1 MQSFFS
7 RYLEFCYQGIP
18 IFLKP
23 FDESNDIWIYEC
35 VLSLILFIELF
46 SHFGSC
52 QHWINRHTCFGL
64 LQNNQSFSG
73 MGTGRI
79 PLSLS
84 LSQCLMAIFKVFLI
98 CFWREKKGDVFLIP
112 LLPLLTACEWELK
125 NHRPICFVGGIFNS
139 ILSYVEEGLTSHK
152 VFFFQ

>member
-1 MQSFFS
+1 MFWLAAKQ
-7 RYLEFCYQGIP
+7 P
-18 IFLKP
+18 IFQWYGHRQ
-23 FDESNDIWIYEC
+23 DS
-35 VLSLILFIELF
+35 S
-46 SHFGSC
+46 
-52 QHWINRHTCFGL
+52 
-64 LQNNQSFSG
+64 
-73 MGTGRI
+73 
-79 PLSLS
+79 LSLS
-84 LSQCLMAIFKVFLI
+84 LSLSMSHGYFQSVLI